1 MEENNEINSAT
12 SPLSASLSTL
22 LSNPEIMEK
31 LSAVLSS
38 LGAGGTVAPPPPQ
51 DNNNIK
57 NTTNTATSEE
67 NSADL
72 SDNIPTN
79 SAGDISALMSKIPSV
94 LSLLSENKE
103 GGTMLDHNQ
112 KALLSALRPYLS
124 EKRREL
130 IDLFIKMDRFG
141 SIFKTIAKE

>member
-1 MEENNEINSAT
+1 MEENNEINSAA

-57 NTTNTATSEE
+57 NTTNTATFEE
-67 NSADL
+67 NSANS
-72 SDNIPTN
+72 SDSTPTSN
-79 SAGDISALMSKIPSV
+79 ASDISALMSKIPSV